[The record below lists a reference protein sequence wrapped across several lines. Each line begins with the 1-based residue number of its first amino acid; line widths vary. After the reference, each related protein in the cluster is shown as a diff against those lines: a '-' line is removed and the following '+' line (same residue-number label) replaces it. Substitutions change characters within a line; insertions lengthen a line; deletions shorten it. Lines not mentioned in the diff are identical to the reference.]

1 MRDFNGNRKKY
12 EYTYA
17 ERLRLARW
25 TDTKLGAKDCTLDAV
40 YQLTNYYC
48 NYLTLFKGLHDNVG
62 DPYSDFEDDDRKA
75 LLRAEIGILKAQRI
89 WLEEHYME
97 GALK

>member
-1 MRDFNGNRKKY
+1 MIDKHDNRKKY

-25 TDTKLGAKDCTLDAV
+25 TDTKLGEECTLNAV

-48 NYLTLFKGLHDNVG
+48 NYLALFKGLHDNVG
-62 DPYSDFEDDDRKA
+62 DPYSDFEEDDRKA
-75 LLRAEIGILKAQRI
+75 LLRAEIGILKAQRL

-97 GALK
+97 GAIK